1 MKKEQYEKPELKTE
15 ELEIGSFGQ
24 AGPSGPVQYLQPNFG
39 ICCQ

>member
-15 ELEIGSFGQ
+15 NIEMGSFGQ
-24 AGPSGPVQYLQPNFG
+24 AGPAGPVAYLQPNFG